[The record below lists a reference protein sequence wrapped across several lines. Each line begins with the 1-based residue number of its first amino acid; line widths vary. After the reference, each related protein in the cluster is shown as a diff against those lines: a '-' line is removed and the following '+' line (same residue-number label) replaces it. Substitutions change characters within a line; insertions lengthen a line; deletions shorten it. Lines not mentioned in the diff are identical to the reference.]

1 MNLNSPNGKRQEPL
15 SKERFEAAHAVYLD
29 MISDP
34 SLNFSQKN
42 KERIQTQFRSSS
54 EKDQEKIHKIKPPSK
69 IPKNSNEPISFKK
82 K

>member
-42 KERIQTQFRSSS
+42 KERIQT
-54 EKDQEKIHKIKPPSK
+54 
-69 IPKNSNEPISFKK
+69 
-82 K
+82 